1 MTLHL
6 QRENWY
12 VIAALVV
19 ISVISG
25 FLMDFI
31 QGSTLIA
38 VHDASF
44 YLPGPALLIGS
55 VFIYLARDKYG
66 GTVARNLE
74 VIGASLAILGVS
86 WIGFSAF
93 FAAGFP
99 VWGVSSGFWV
109 TLLGGLITTSFFL
122 AAYGFYMFW
131 KLEEERGGG
140 SE

>member
-1 MTLHL
+1 MSLHL
-6 QRENWY
+6 EQRNKY
-12 VIAALVV
+12 VILALAA
-19 ISVISG
+19 ISIISG
-25 FLMDFI
+25 FLMDFL

-44 YLPGPALLIGS
+44 YLPGPALLAGS

-66 GTVARNLE
+66 GVVARNLE
-74 VIGASLAILGVS
+74 VTGVSLAILGIS
-86 WIGFSAF
+86 WIGFSRF

-99 VWGVSSGFWV
+99 SWGVSSSFWV

-122 AAYGFYMFW
+122 SAYGFYLFW
-131 KLEEERGGG
+131 KLEEKRGD